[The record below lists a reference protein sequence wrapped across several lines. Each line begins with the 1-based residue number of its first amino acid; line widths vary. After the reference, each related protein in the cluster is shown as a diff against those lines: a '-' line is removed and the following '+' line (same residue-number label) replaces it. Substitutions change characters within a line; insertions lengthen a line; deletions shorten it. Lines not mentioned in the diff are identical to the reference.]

1 MRQSIY
7 YIFLC
12 VSLLFTQSLFAQSIT
27 NDSPDQTTANVDS
40 SQNVANNN
48 PDQIVQQY
56 ITAWMSQ
63 NQIPGVAVAIYYQG
77 KDHYYNFG
85 VADTSTNQPV
95 TQNTIFELASVSK
108 SITATLLGIC
118 VEQGKC
124 RLNDP
129 VTKYLPALANNNNDA
144 INQVTL
150 QELATHTAGFP
161 RTSDEI
167 GVTDPTSANADSQ
180 LMSNLAQW
188 QPSYP
193 IGTQYQYS
201 NIGFGLLGEAVSNA
215 LGTNYS
221 DAIQQYIF
229 QPLNMTSSFVTVPED
244 QMNRYAQGYN
254 TQGEPAPH
262 YQTSA
267 WPGGGGVRSSSSDML
282 QYLKANMGVSN
293 ISSQLS
299 AAMNLTE
306 QGYFNVNPNFT
317 QGLSWQLKNLQNLNV
332 VNKNGMNQGFNT
344 YVAMVP
350 QQKMAIV
357 VLANKRGVK
366 PNQIAN
372 QILHALA

>member
-1 MRQSIY
+1 MRQYIY
-7 YIFLC
+7 YIFLSIC
-12 VSLLFTQSLFAQSIT
+12 ILFSQPLFAQSIT
-27 NDSPDQTTANVDS
+27 NNSPDQSTANFDS

-77 KDHYYNFG
+77 QDHYYNFG

-95 TQNTIFELASVSK
+95 TQNTIFELGSVSK

-124 RLNDP
+124 HLNDP
-129 VTKYLPALANNNNDA
+129 VTKFLPALASNNNNA

-150 QELATHTAGFP
+150 QELATHTASFP
-161 RTSDEI
+161 RMSEDF
-167 GVTDPTSANADSQ
+167 GVADPTAANANTQ
-180 LMSNLAQW
+180 LMSDLSQW

-221 DAIQQYIF
+221 DAISQYIF
-229 QPLNMTSSFVTVPED
+229 QPLNMSNSFVAVPAD
-244 QMNRYAQGYN
+244 QMNHYAQGYN
-254 TQGEPAPH
+254 EQGDPAPH

-267 WPGGGGVRSSSSDML
+267 WPGGGGVRSTSADML
-282 QYLKANMGVSN
+282 QYLKANLGALN
-293 ISSQLS
+293 ISPQLS

-317 QGLSWQLKNLQNLNV
+317 QGLSWQLKNIQNLNV
-332 VNKNGMNQGFNT
+332 INKNGMNQGFNT

-350 QQKMAIV
+350 QQKIAIV
-357 VLANKRGVK
+357 VLANKRGVN
-366 PNQIAN
+366 PNKIAN
-372 QILHALA
+372 QILRALA

>member
-1 MRQSIY
+1 MRQ
-7 YIFLC
+7 YIFLSIC
-12 VSLLFTQSLFAQSIT
+12 ILFSQPLFAQSIT
-27 NDSPDQTTANVDS
+27 NNTPDQSTANFDS

-77 KDHYYNFG
+77 QDHYYNFG

-95 TQNTIFELASVSK
+95 TQNTIFELGSVSK

-124 RLNDP
+124 HLNDP
-129 VTKYLPALANNNNDA
+129 VTKFLPALASNNNNA

-150 QELATHTAGFP
+150 QELATHTASFP
-161 RTSDEI
+161 RMSEDF
-167 GVTDPTSANADSQ
+167 GVADPTAVNANTQ
-180 LMSNLAQW
+180 LMSDLAQW

-221 DAIQQYIF
+221 DAISQYIF
-229 QPLNMTSSFVTVPED
+229 QPLNMSSSFVNVPED
-244 QMNRYAQGYN
+244 QINHYAQGYN
-254 TQGEPAPH
+254 EQGDPAPH

-267 WPGGGGVRSSSSDML
+267 WPGGGGVRSTSADML
-282 QYLKANMGVSN
+282 QYLKANMGALN
-293 ISSQLS
+293 ISPQLS

-306 QGYFNVNPNFT
+306 QGYFNVNSNFT
-317 QGLSWQLKNLQNLNV
+317 QGLSWQLKNIQNLNV
-332 VNKNGMNQGFNT
+332 INKNGMNQGFNT

-350 QQKMAIV
+350 QQKIAIV
-357 VLANKRGVK
+357 VLANKRSVN
-366 PNQIAN
+366 PNKIAN
-372 QILHALA
+372 QILRALA